1 MLEQKIQREKQTT
14 GSRSLTARVGSRLG
28 LKVQSFSTVEITSS
42 KRELRLCLLRS
53 TCCCIR
59 VINCSR
65 SSSPIT
71 CCYISAKNRGDARH
85 HCHLA
90 GLNNGLC
97 FADDLRAFLCYLLQ
111 PLTLLFGSERQEINL
126 AQLIPATILKL
137 ANASA

>member
-1 MLEQKIQREKQTT
+1 MLAAVDVLLHTRHKLLEVL
-14 GSRSLTARVGSRLG
+14 LTNY
-28 LKVQSFSTVEITSS
+28 
-42 KRELRLCLLRS
+42 LLLHQ
-53 TCCCIR
+53 C
-59 VINCSR
+59 
-65 SSSPIT
+65 
-71 CCYISAKNRGDARH
+71 KNRGDARH

-97 FADDLRAFLCYLLQ
+97 LADDLRAFLCYLLQ